1 MASVVVATFG
11 KVLMVS
17 SGVQCVQI
25 SAFTESSQKSQIVR
39 GGGGEGGSPT
49 LNEYLFPVPSG
60 IHVYC
65 KAKDLLTHSVQS
77 T

>member
-1 MASVVVATFG
+1 MASVVAATFG
-11 KVLMVS
+11 KVLMVF
-17 SGVQCVQI
+17 SGAYVQI
-25 SAFTESSQKSQIVR
+25 SAFTESSQKSQIVG